1 MNFLLHLL
9 QRITV
14 YSKKTDTIFHF
25 NMDLVFHKR
34 SSYIQLTEF
43 KSVVLFSNYSS
54 SNTNSHV
61 VNN

>member
-1 MNFLLHLL
+1 MDFLLHTL

-14 YSKKTDTIFHF
+14 YSKKTDTAFHF
-25 NMDLVFHKR
+25 SMDPVFHKR
-34 SSYIQLTEF
+34 SSYIQLSEF
-43 KSVVLFSNYSS
+43 KVVVVFSNYSS